1 MPMKHPKKE
10 VQEALE
16 EICAD
21 GWWALETGRSHWGV
35 LKCGH
40 HEPGGCQ
47 VWVNGTPQNPGNHAN
62 KPRRLAASCP
72 HRAVNRAVG
81 EETAE

>member
-1 MPMKHPKKE
+1 MPERHPKKE

-21 GWWALETGRSHWGV
+21 GWFQLETHRSHWGV

-40 HEPGGCQ
+40 HQRTGCQ
-47 VWVNGTPQNPGNHAN
+47 IWVNGTPESAGGHAN
-62 KPRRLAASCP
+62 KLRRLASNCM
-72 HRAVNRAVG
+72 HRPVR
-81 EETAE
+81 EEPTT